1 MDAVESE
8 LLRIVQTFEQCET
21 FITNSLIVPL
31 GEASYLEAG
40 TFGSTPFS
48 IRPAVAKKL
57 KKEGFVLQDRYTLLE
72 YGQLLTS
79 YIIKNK
85 CVDTVGTIT
94 PTPFL
99 CSLFK
104 LSGTPC
110 SYFALLEHATR
121 VFL

>member
-21 FITNSLIVPL
+21 LIVNASIASF

-40 TFGSTPFS
+40 IFGSQPFS
-48 IRPAVAKKL
+48 IRPAIAKKL
-57 KKEGFVLQDRYTLLE
+57 KKEGLVLEEKYTLLQ

-79 YIIKNK
+79 YIIKNQ
-85 CVDTVGTIT
+85 CVDAVGTIT

-110 SYFALLEHATR
+110 SYFTLLEHATR